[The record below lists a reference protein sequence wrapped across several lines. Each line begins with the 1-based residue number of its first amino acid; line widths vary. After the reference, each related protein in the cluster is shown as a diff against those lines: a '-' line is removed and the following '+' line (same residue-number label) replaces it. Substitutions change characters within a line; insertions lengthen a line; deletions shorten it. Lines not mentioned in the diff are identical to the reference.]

1 VANGKAGLEVSG
13 RVSSPQSSLPEEP
26 AGRARLRLRSRAL
39 LARLRRMRLLW
50 LILLPILLLAGVT
63 LAMQAF
69 GIVTWDAPAHLYKI
83 ALVHNYRAFF
93 WDNNWYGGAYQVASY
108 GFIFYWLAQF
118 VSYKLLVVVSA
129 GLMPFFFY
137 LYLRRSHGTA
147 SYLPAVVLAGVLAIY
162 LINGQDPFVLAMSLM
177 MLGMVLLAY
186 RQPLV
191 GAVITG
197 IAIFTNP
204 LAFITGAVFLIAEF
218 ISRPDERRRFV
229 RFAFYLLPFVIVRIL
244 LGVVFAEQATYVYPY
259 AEVIHFAGFGMLGFF
274 LARMSIDPARG
285 AKQVFFLTYAAVA
298 CLLAFIPNNPVGSNI
313 GRVFFLFGLPL
324 VLDIRKVYAPKWITV
339 PVILGV
345 AVGQLTPPM
354 LHYFHMAEIQSTKPA
369 FFAPALGFA
378 NQHYDPNYRFHV
390 VALDT
395 HWEAYYFSIDGYAIT
410 RGWYRQADALHN
422 QVLTGQFDAA
432 QYVAWLKSMGVK
444 YIFLPHAPLDWSGP
458 KEASI
463 LASSAQF
470 TEVFTSP
477 DWTIYRLR
485 HPRPMAVS
493 LDGTRDARVVYMD
506 HASLYLKIP
515 APGRYLIKV
524 SYSPF
529 WEVIGGVGT
538 LSADPSGF
546 LVLQATGR
554 GLYGLRVNV
563 TLAESLHQ
571 LSP

>member
-1 VANGKAGLEVSG
+1 
-13 RVSSPQSSLPEEP
+13 
-26 AGRARLRLRSRAL
+26 
-39 LARLRRMRLLW
+39 MRLFW
-50 LILLPILLLAGVT
+50 LILLPILLIAAVT
-63 LAMQAF
+63 LAMQAL

-83 ALVHNYRAFF
+83 ALVRRYRAFF

-137 LYLRRSHGTA
+137 LYLRRSHGSA
-147 SYLPAVVLAGVLAIY
+147 SYWPAVVLAGVLAIY

-177 MLGMVLLAY
+177 MLGMVLLVH
-186 RQPLV
+186 RQPLA
-191 GAVITG
+191 GAVFTG

-204 LAFITGAVFLIAEF
+204 LAFVTGAVFLIAEF
-218 ISRPDERRRFV
+218 ISRRDERRRFI
-229 RFAFYLLPFVIVRIL
+229 RFAVYLLPIVVVRIL
-244 LGVVFAEQATYVYPY
+244 LGVVFAEQSTYIYPY
-259 AEVIHFAGFGMLGFF
+259 VEVIHFAGFGMLGFF
-274 LARMSIDPARG
+274 LARMSVDPARQ
-285 AKQVFFLTYAAVA
+285 AKQVFFLTYATVA
-298 CLLAFIPNNPVGSNI
+298 CLMAFVPNNPVGSNI
-313 GRVFFLFGLPL
+313 GRTFFLFGLPL

-339 PVILGV
+339 PLIVGV
-345 AVGQLTPPM
+345 AFGQLTPPV

-369 FFAPALGFA
+369 FFTPALAFA
-378 NQHYDPNYRFHV
+378 NEHYDPNFRFHI

-395 HWEAYYFSIDGYAIT
+395 HWEAYYFSMDGYAIT

-422 QVLTGQFDAA
+422 KVLTGDFNAA

-444 YIFLPHAPLDWSGP
+444 YVFLPHAPLDWSGP

-463 LASSAQF
+463 LASSLQF
-470 TEVFTSP
+470 VEVYSSP

-485 HPRPMAVS
+485 GAQPMAVS
-493 LDGTRDARVVYMD
+493 LGGTRDANVVYMD
-506 HASLYLKIP
+506 HESLYLKVP
-515 APGRYLIKV
+515 AAGRYLIKV

-529 WEVIGGVGT
+529 WEIIGGVGT
-538 LSADPSGF
+538 LSAGPDGF
-546 LVLQATGR
+546 LVLQATER

-571 LSP
+571 LAL